1 MSLILNKRLSNIN
14 ESLLNGL
21 VVSSIAATIS
31 GEFHDVNFW
40 LLALISAPFF
50 AVVHEKF
57 ASYRTAIEAYG
68 FMIRFA
74 ILFVLF
80 LMVITL
86 SPKLEMRIFLMCV
99 WAFLAG
105 NAIVVLSS
113 WLIRKLSKG

>member
-1 MSLILNKRLSNIN
+1 
-14 ESLLNGL
+14 
-21 VVSSIAATIS
+21 
-31 GEFHDVNFW
+31 
-40 LLALISAPFF
+40 
-50 AVVHEKF
+50 
-57 ASYRTAIEAYG
+57 
-68 FMIRFA
+68 MIRFA